1 MDSLKQMNLAM
12 QYVEENLTNN
22 IDFTKLSRIAGCSE
36 YHFRR
41 MFSFLAGMPLGEY
54 IRLRRLTMAATLLQT
69 GDKKIIDIALEI
81 GYESSDAF
89 TKAFQNLHGVT
100 PSQVRKN
107 NARVKAFPPMTFQ
120 LKIQGGREMNYRIVK
135 KEEFKI
141 VGVKKR
147 ITLIYRGVNTQ
158 MDSMWAG
165 LTMDDFIELKRLSN
179 VEPGGILCVSANFSE
194 GRAEGSEL
202 DQYIGVATTKE
213 AETRWEVLPVAPS
226 IWAVFTVIGEFPD
239 ALQELWARIYSEWF
253 PSSGYEFIGGPEILW
268 NESPD
273 INKPDYKSEIWI
285 PVVKSKNG
293 IVR

>member
-12 QYVEENLTNN
+12 QYVEENLTND

-41 MFSFLAGMPLGEY
+41 MFSFLAGMSLGEY

-69 GDKKIIDIALEI
+69 EDKKIIDIALEM
-81 GYESSDAF
+81 GYESPDAF

-135 KEEFKI
+135 KEAFQI

-147 ITLIYRGVNTQ
+147 ITLVYNGVNTQ

-165 LTMDDFIELKRLSN
+165 LTMDDFIELKQLSN
-179 VEPGGILCVSANFSE
+179 VEPSGILCVSANFSE
-194 GRAEGSEL
+194 GRVEGSEL
-202 DQYIGVATTKE
+202 DQYIGVATTQE

-226 IWAVFTVIGEFPD
+226 TWAVFTAIGKFPD
-239 ALQELWARIYSEWF
+239 ALQEVWARIYSEWS
-253 PSSGYEFIGGPEILW
+253 PSSGYEFTGGPEILW

-273 INKPDYKSEIWI
+273 TNKPDYKSEIWI